1 MLNLGELY
9 TTQTTQTD
17 RALCLIEVIEQEGKT
32 RQHRLFTDR
41 EGAASAEASD
51 VRKVVVSSLSVRR
64 PREIGACWLG
74 SRLWPE
80 LKPDE
85 FFCQSIARLAR
96 KRPKGQADRASLA
109 VNRLCEPQSELGV
122 HQRWYGTRPRTDA
135 HSLLYPHEGWAF
147 LSRDFAEKIRQFERV
162 NWEIINPEYQT
173 AVSIGQKIRR
183 A

>member
-41 EGAASAEASD
+41 GGAAPAEASD
-51 VRKVVVSSLSVRR
+51 IRKVVVSSLSLSVRR
-64 PREIGACWLG
+64 PREIGACWLW
-74 SRLWPE
+74 SRLWQE

-109 VNRLCEPQSELGV
+109 VNRLCEAAK
-122 HQRWYGTRPRTDA
+122 RTGRSSNAGFMWPDGYSM
-135 HSLLYPHEGWAF
+135 HK
-147 LSRDFAEKIRQFERV
+147 EK
-162 NWEIINPEYQT
+162 NN
-173 AVSIGQKIRR
+173 
-183 A
+183 